1 MSLFRFAKYSTI
13 LFFLNRH
20 RSKLF
25 RSIAVL
31 LFALVTSLLYE
42 DLRIYLDA
50 RHPETL
56 VYALLGKAVIV
67 YGALVFVLF
76 QFRPEGGAAK
86 RGEAR
91 AAALAEARDSAADSA
106 PADRLSA
113 LADLDRHDTLRTRYE
128 RIVAGEGAAPR
139 AASRSS
145 TKSRRS

>member
-1 MSLFRFAKYSTI
+1 M

-50 RHPETL
+50 RHPDTL
-56 VYALLGKAVIV
+56 VYALFGKAIIV
-67 YGALVFVLF
+67 YGALGFVLF

-86 RGEAR
+86 RG
-91 AAALAEARDSAADSA
+91 
-106 PADRLSA
+106 
-113 LADLDRHDTLRTRYE
+113 
-128 RIVAGEGAAPR
+128 
-139 AASRSS
+139 RSCS
-145 TKSRRS
+145 SI

>member
-50 RHPETL
+50 RHPDTL
-56 VYALLGKAVIV
+56 VYALLGKAIIV
-67 YGALVFVLF
+67 YGALGFVLF
-76 QFRPEGGAAK
+76 QFRPEGGGAK

-106 PADRLSA
+106 PADRLSG

-128 RIVAGEGAAPR
+128 RIIAGEGAAPR
-139 AASRSS
+139 PASRSS